1 VIRSRHQI
9 IRDILLAS
17 EDGLTVKQ
25 IAEVLG
31 DDNYKSVAKTVKLI
45 YGLYI
50 DRWMVPNRGQF
61 AAVYMC
67 VEVPS
72 NAPHPT
78 ERYIPQTIWRNDGAG
93 RSV

>member
-1 VIRSRHQI
+1 MIRSRHQL

-25 IAEVLG
+25 IAEALG

-45 YGLYI
+45 HGVYI
-50 DRWMVPNRGQF
+50 DRWTVPKHGQY
-61 AAVYMC
+61 AAVYAC
-67 VEVPS
+67 VEVPE

-78 ERYIPQTIWRNDGAG
+78 ERYLPQTKWKSTEA
-93 RSV
+93 RS

>member
-1 VIRSRHQI
+1 MIRSRHQL

-25 IAEVLG
+25 IAEALG

-45 YGLYI
+45 HGVYI
-50 DRWMVPNRGQF
+50 DRWTVPKRGQY
-61 AAVYMC
+61 AAVYAC
-67 VEVPS
+67 VEVPE

-78 ERYIPQTIWRNDGAG
+78 ERYIPQTQWKSTEA
-93 RSV
+93 RS